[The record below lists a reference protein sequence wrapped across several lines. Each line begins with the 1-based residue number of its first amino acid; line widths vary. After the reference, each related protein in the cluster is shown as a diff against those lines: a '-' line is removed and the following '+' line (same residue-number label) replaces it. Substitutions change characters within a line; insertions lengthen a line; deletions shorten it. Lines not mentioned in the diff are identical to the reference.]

1 MPSLPEAVEIK
12 YGDEC
17 PNAQITEVACV
28 ALTLKRPERKRL
40 PSVLILSECDIEEAG
55 NDDEVERTCEGVRE
69 LDLSKNKLTKWNE
82 VISFN
87 FCLFLVCVVV
97 HYKDNLKRKIL

>member
-1 MPSLPEAVEIK
+1 MPSLPEAVEHK

-17 PNAQITEVACV
+17 PDVEITEVACV

-55 NDDEVERTCEGVRE
+55 NEEEVEKTCEGVRE
-69 LDLSKNKLTKWNE
+69 LDLSKNKIKKWKE
-82 VISFN
+82 VSDLI
-87 FCLFLVCVVV
+87 
-97 HYKDNLKRKIL
+97 YARKRN